1 MLYLIVAVLF
11 ASARADA
18 QSAAKTSTK
27 PRPTEISTD
36 HLKIRYVS
44 EVVVPPGEVA
54 SLIVEIE
61 PRQGM
66 HVYAPGAGDYQ
77 VITLTMTG
85 QPGLKTRPIK
95 YPPSETYFFAPLNER
110 IPVYMKP
117 FQLSAQAIVTSAVKA
132 LKGRLDYQACDDKV
146 CFAPV
151 EVPLSWTIAR

>member
-1 MLYLIVAVLF
+1 VLYLIVAVLF

-18 QSAAKTSTK
+18 QSAAKTK
-27 PRPTEISTD
+27 PRPVEISTD

-66 HVYAPGAGDYQ
+66 HVYAPGADDYQ
-77 VITLTMTG
+77 VITVTLDKHASI
-85 QPGLKTRPIK
+85 QARPIK
-95 YPPSETYFFAPLNER
+95 YPPSELYLFAPLNEQ
-110 IPVYMKP
+110 IPVYQKP
-117 FQLSAQAIVTSAVKA
+117 FALIVEATVANVPRTLA
-132 LKGRLDYQACDDKV
+132 LKGRFEYQACDDKV

-151 EVPLSWTIAR
+151 EVPLSWTISR